1 MDGQVGE
8 EGFDFG
14 DTHLLG
20 VAFVVEEDEAFDPA
34 NVCLFGADGV
44 MLAAD
49 GITHLIE
56 EFLGAFLRGLIH
68 RVDS

>member
-8 EGFDFG
+8 EGSDFG

>member
-34 NVCLFGADGV
+34 DVGL
-44 MLAAD
+44 
-49 GITHLIE
+49 
-56 EFLGAFLRGLIH
+56 LGAVGIVFAAQCFSHAIQKLWGRWRSSRLLWRWI
-68 RVDS
+68 